1 MFPFRDFR
9 RTVKLA
15 VAALSIFAVASL
27 IAEGQT
33 PAANDSPPYLITSL
47 EARDELNKGVQA
59 YKSAHYDEAIR
70 CFQRATE
77 LAPGLPMAKR
87 YLATA
92 LAQTVIPGLDTP
104 ENLKT
109 AQRAI
114 DTFQQVL
121 AEDAHDVNSM
131 KQVASIF
138 FSVKNLDDAKLWQ
151 KKVLDE
157 DPKDPE
163 AAYTV
168 GVIDWTMAHQ
178 NALKVLIPAGIQDDG
193 EGNAA
198 APAEVLET
206 LKVQNGALVEEAL
219 EYLHQAVE
227 NRPNY
232 DDAMAY
238 LNLVYRRKADV
249 DWRNE
254 AARTDDL
261 VQAENWRNKA
271 MHTRK
276 ANEEKTNAAPVSVP
290 Q

>member
-1 MFPFRDFR
+1 LFPSRHLR

-15 VAALSIFAVASL
+15 VVAISIFAVASL
-27 IAEGQT
+27 AAAGQP
-33 PAANDSPPYLITSL
+33 PASNDSQPYLITSL

-59 YKSAHYDEAIR
+59 YKSAHYDEAIA
-70 CFQRATE
+70 CFQKATE
-77 LAPGLPMAKR
+77 LDPGLLLAKK

-92 LAQTVIPGLDTP
+92 LAQNVIQGLDTP

-109 AQRAI
+109 TQRAI
-114 DTFQQVL
+114 DVFQQVL
-121 AEDAHDVNSM
+121 AEDSHDVNSM

-138 FSVKNLDDAKLWQ
+138 FSVKNFDDAKLWQ
-151 KKVLDE
+151 KKVLAE

-163 AAYTV
+163 ASYTV

-178 NALKVLIPAGIQDDG
+178 NALKALIQAGIQDDG
-193 EGNAA
+193 EGNAG
-198 APAEVLET
+198 APAEVLESI
-206 LKVQNGALVEEAL
+206 KAQNGALVDEAL

-232 DDAMAY
+232 DNAMAY

-254 AARTDDL
+254 AARKDDL
-261 VQAENWRNKA
+261 VQAEEWRNKA

-276 ANEEKTNAAPVSVP
+276 VNEEKRNAVPISVP

>member
-1 MFPFRDFR
+1 LFPSRDFR
-9 RTVKLA
+9 HTVKLA
-15 VAALSIFAVASL
+15 AATLSIFAAASL
-27 IAEGQT
+27 AAAGQT
-33 PAANDSPPYLITSL
+33 PAAIDSQPYLIGSL

-59 YKSAHYDEAIR
+59 YMSAHYDEAIA
-70 CFQRATE
+70 CFQKATE
-77 LAPGLPMAKR
+77 LAPGLPLAKK

-114 DTFQQVL
+114 DVFQQVL
-121 AEDAHDVNSM
+121 AEDSHDVNSM
-131 KQVASIF
+131 KQVAAVY

-157 DPKDPE
+157 NPKDAE
-163 AAYTV
+163 AAYTI

-178 NALKVLIPAGIQDDG
+178 NVFRALTSVGLADDG
-193 EGNAA
+193 IGNTK

-206 LKVQNGALVEEAL
+206 IKAQNGALVEEAL

-227 NRPNY
+227 NRPDY
-232 DDAMAY
+232 DNAMAY

-249 DWRNE
+249 DWDNE
-254 AARTDDL
+254 AARKDDL
-261 VQAENWRNKA
+261 AQADNWRNKA
-271 MHTRK
+271 MYTHK
-276 ANEEKTNAAPVSVP
+276 ANEEKRNASPRPSP